1 MFNIKKIVTV
11 LCMLTKELGRL
22 DKGKVCK
29 ILYYI
34 DKIHLIEYG
43 RFVSGDR
50 YYKLPMGPIPTRI
63 LDILNDKEML
73 FPEEQEYLSKY
84 LSISKDKKKY
94 IECKREPDYTE
105 LSMSEK
111 KVIKRV
117 IKEYGH
123 YSFPKLVDISHDEPA
138 YIKAK
143 PQEELSIYDM
153 ISDLPN
159 DQKREVVEILKSQKE
174 TEKFLV
180 NL

>member
-1 MFNIKKIVTV
+1 MFNINKIVTV

-29 ILYYI
+29 LLYY
-34 DKIHLIEYG
+34 IHLIEYG
-43 RFVSGDR
+43 RFVSGDC

-73 FPEEQEYLSKY
+73 FPEEQEYLNKY

-123 YSFPKLVDISHDEPA
+123 YSFPKLVDISHNEPA

-159 DQKREVVEILKSQKE
+159 DKKREVVEILKSQKE
-174 TEKFLV
+174 TEKILS